1 VEGAHK
7 APSTPFTSP
16 ALSHVAGQ
24 VKGGKPPPKESL
36 IKHRRCVVEALAIV
50 AGILLI
56 GAFLWTGR
64 VLWYALS
71 GEYEI
76 DQRLNSIGK

>member
-1 VEGAHK
+1 MEGAEQ

-16 ALSHVAGQ
+16 ALPPAAGQ

-36 IKHRRCVVEALAIV
+36 TKHRRCVVDALV
-50 AGILLI
+50 VVVGIFLI
-56 GAFLWTGR
+56 GAVLWTGR

-71 GEYEI
+71 GQYEI
-76 DQRLNSIGK
+76 DRRLNSIGK

>member
-1 VEGAHK
+1 
-7 APSTPFTSP
+7 
-16 ALSHVAGQ
+16 
-24 VKGGKPPPKESL
+24 
-36 IKHRRCVVEALAIV
+36 VEALAIV